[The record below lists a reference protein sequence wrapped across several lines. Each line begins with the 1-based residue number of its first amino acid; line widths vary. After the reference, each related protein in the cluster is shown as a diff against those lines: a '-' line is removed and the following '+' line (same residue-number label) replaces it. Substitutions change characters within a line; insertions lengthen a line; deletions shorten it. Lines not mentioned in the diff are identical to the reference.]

1 MLLYYLNSKHPR
13 IKFTCELEQNNSLNY
28 LDINLY
34 KYNNHIT
41 TSIYR
46 KPTYTGIGL
55 NWFDGSPIHYKINSI
70 KTLLHRAYNLTSS
83 YINFHKEVEELLSY
97 FKKNCYPPTMFYKIL
112 KQFLFKRYIE
122 KPIRFDVP
130 KEIIYIK
137 VPFYG
142 KISFN
147 IRNKLQKLLNNS
159 FQSMDFRFVFVNN
172 FRIGTFFNI
181 KDKIPDKVCSNI
193 CYEFI
198 CPSCNARYVGCS
210 TRAFHI
216 RVLEHAGKSYR
227 TNQILSSP
235 SFSAVRD
242 HAREND
248 HQFSINNFKI
258 IAKLNSGS
266 DTLIAERIL
275 IEKLEPEINKNI

>member
-1 MLLYYLNSKHPR
+1 MGSPLGPTYANTFMSFNEVNWLSECPQSFKPIMYKRYVDDTFLVFRENGHVQMFLDYLNSKHPK
-13 IKFTCELEQNNSLNY
+13 IKFTCELEQNNSLNF

-34 KYNNHIT
+34 KCDNHIT

-70 KTLLHRAYNLTSS
+70 KPLSHRAYNLTSS

-122 KPIRFDVP
+122 KPIRYNIP

-147 IRNKLQKLLNNS
+147 IRNKLQKLLNIS
-159 FQSMDFRFVFVNN
+159 F
-172 FRIGTFFNI
+172 
-181 KDKIPDKVCSNI
+181 
-193 CYEFI
+193 
-198 CPSCNARYVGCS
+198 
-210 TRAFHI
+210 
-216 RVLEHAGKSYR
+216 
-227 TNQILSSP
+227 
-235 SFSAVRD
+235 
-242 HAREND
+242 
-248 HQFSINNFKI
+248 
-258 IAKLNSGS
+258 
-266 DTLIAERIL
+266 
-275 IEKLEPEINKNI
+275 